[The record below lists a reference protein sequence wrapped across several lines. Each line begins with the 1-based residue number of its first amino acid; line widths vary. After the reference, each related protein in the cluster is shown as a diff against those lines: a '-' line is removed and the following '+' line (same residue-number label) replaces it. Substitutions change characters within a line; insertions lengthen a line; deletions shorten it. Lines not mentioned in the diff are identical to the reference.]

1 MKKWLSVVLSCLL
14 AFTPVLAGATSWLD
28 SLLGGSYDYGAE
40 NSYGSDLSGLMDIFG
55 GLLTE
60 DDSAWGYEEDD
71 WSSSGSDLGSLFG
84 SLMGGYDSSD
94 SYGGYSSDS
103 YGDLG
108 SLFGSLMGGYD
119 SSDSY
124 GSYDDYTSTGSS
136 LDALLGGLMGG
147 SYGSSYGSG
156 GDMFGS
162 MGSSALNSLF
172 GYGLDSSYSWYGGT
186 TGDVISWT
194 NPDIPMPKSTGDDTT
209 WAIYWYLCGSDL
221 ETNGGLATK
230 DLNEMLSTKL
240 PDNVTVVIETGG
252 ARQWKNSTMKN
263 DRLQR
268 WLYQG
273 GEFKLIDEQPSA
285 SMGRMETLASFL
297 DFCNRNFP
305 ADKRAVV
312 FWNHGGGSV
321 KGAAF
326 DERYNHDAL
335 TLGEMKQAFENVFD
349 RNEKKPPFEMIG
361 FDTCLMA
368 TIDVAHIFSG
378 MGRYLVAS
386 EETEPGTG
394 WDYSAMLSAI
404 AKNPGISGAKLGQVI
419 CDSYGEAC
427 KASRTHSN
435 ITLSVT
441 DLTRLKPLVEA
452 YERFGAEALRAAASD
467 KGFFARFARAAA
479 RSENYGGNTREQGYT
494 NMVDLGHLA
503 RLTADMLPS
512 AQDVIEG
519 LDNCILY
526 RINGS
531 YRSEA
536 TGLSAYYTYS
546 GNVNDLQQYAQN
558 GVGDAF
564 AQYYYYGLTGRITE
578 EGEAI
583 LQQGQTQPV
592 EPVTFETLADTDWD
606 GIALS
611 VDENGDACL
620 NLGPQA
626 DELLSG
632 IGFQL
637 FWIDDEEG
645 LMMFLG
651 TDNDMEG
658 SWEDG
663 VFYDNFRGVWGSLN
677 DQLVYMELSFEGE
690 DYNLYSVPI
699 LLNNEECHLQVAYDF
714 VSEEWQILGAR
725 QGLESSGMAYKDM
738 RLLRNGDVICPVWYA
753 TSLDDDSDDFEAY
766 AMDDIVITD
775 SLTFGETTLPDGVY
789 GLMFEMWDAQ
799 NNYVYSQPV
808 YFEMDGGDIYTL
820 LDE

>member
-1 MKKWLSVVLSCLL
+1 MKKWLSVILSCLL
-14 AFTPVLAGATSWLD
+14 ALTPALAGATSWMDGLFGSSYDYGMDESSYSDISGLMDLFGGLLMEDDSAWQYGEEDSYDWGGSDLD
-28 SLLGGSYDYGAE
+28 SLLGA
-40 NSYGSDLSGLMDIFG
+40 LMG
-55 GLLTE
+55 GT
-60 DDSAWGYEEDD
+60 DSWGYEDD
-71 WSSSGSDLGSLFG
+71 GYGSY
-84 SLMGGYDSSD
+84 GGYDSYGSTG
-94 SYGGYSSDS
+94 SYDS
-103 YGDLG
+103 YGDL
-108 SLFGSLMGGYD
+108 
-119 SSDSY
+119 
-124 GSYDDYTSTGSS
+124 
-136 LDALLGGLMGG
+136 
-147 SYGSSYGSG
+147 
-156 GDMFGS
+156 FGS
-162 MGSSALNSLF
+162 MGSSALSSLF
-172 GYGLDSSYSWYGGT
+172 GYGLDSSYNWYGGSGADVT
-186 TGDVISWT
+186 TWS
-194 NPDIPMPKSTGDDTT
+194 NPDITLPKSTGKDTT

-221 ETNGGLATK
+221 ETRGGLATK

-240 PDNVTVVIETGG
+240 PDNVSVIIETGG
-252 ARQWKNSTMKN
+252 ARQWKNSTMKA
-263 DRLQR
+263 DRQQR

-273 GEFKLIDEQPSA
+273 GEFQLIDEQPA
-285 SMGRMETLASFL
+285 ANMGKMETLASFL

-305 ADKRAVV
+305 ADKRAVI

-321 KGAAF
+321 AGAAF
-326 DERYNHDAL
+326 DERYGSDAL
-335 TLGEMKQAFENVFD
+335 NLGEMKAAFQNVF
-349 RNEKKPPFEMIG
+349 EPSAKKPPFEMIG

-404 AKNPGISGAKLGQVI
+404 ARDPGISGAKLGQAI
-419 CDSYGEAC
+419 CDSYADAC
-427 KASRTHSN
+427 KASRVQGN

-441 DLTRLKPLVEA
+441 DLTRLSPLVEA
-452 YERFGAEALRAAASD
+452 YETFGKEALRAAATD

-512 AQDVIEG
+512 AQAVIDG
-519 LDNCILY
+519 LNNCVLY
-526 RINGS
+526 RVNGS

-536 TGLSAYYTYS
+536 TGLSCYYSYS
-546 GNVNDLQQYAQN
+546 GDIKDLNQYAQQ

-564 AQYYYYGLTGRITE
+564 AQYYYYGLTGQITE
-578 EGEAI
+578 AGEAI
-583 LQQGQTQPV
+583 LQQDQAQPL
-592 EPVTFETLADTDWD
+592 EPVTFETLADTQWD
-606 GIALS
+606 GIALT
-611 VDENGDACL
+611 VDEDGAACL

-645 LMMFLG
+645 MMMLLG

-658 SWEDG
+658 SWEEG
-663 VFYDNFRGVWGSLN
+663 VFYDNFRGVWGSIN
-677 DQLVYMELSFEGE
+677 DHLVYMELSFEGE

-725 QGLESSGMAYKDM
+725 QGLEESGMAYKDM

-753 TSLDDDSDDFEAY
+753 SPLDDDTEDFEAY

-775 SLTFGETTLPDGVY
+775 SLTFSETALPDGVY

-799 NNYVYSQPV
+799 NHYAYSQPV
-808 YFEMDGGDIYTL
+808 YFEMADGEIYTL
-820 LDE
+820 LD

>member
-14 AFTPVLAGATSWLD
+14 AFTPVLAGATSWMD
-28 SLLGGSYDYGAE
+28 SLFGGSSYDDGTE
-40 NSYGSDLSGLMDIFG
+40 DSYGSDLSGLMDIFG

-60 DDSAWGYEEDD
+60 DDFAWQYDD
-71 WSSSGSDLGSLFG
+71 SSSDLDSLLG
-84 SLMGGYDSSD
+84 ALMG
-94 SYGGYSSDS
+94 
-103 YGDLG
+103 
-108 SLFGSLMGGYD
+108 
-119 SSDSY
+119 
-124 GSYDDYTSTGSS
+124 
-136 LDALLGGLMGG
+136 GG
-147 SYGSSYGSG
+147 SYGSENSYSWGSDPYGSTGTTGSYG
-156 GDMFGS
+156 DLFGS
-162 MGSSALNSLF
+162 MGSSALSSLF
-172 GYGLDSSYSWYGGT
+172 GYGLDSNYSWFGGSA
-186 TGDVISWT
+186 GDVTAWS
-194 NPDIPMPKSTGDDTT
+194 NPNLSMPKSTGDDTT

-221 ETNGGLATK
+221 ETRGGLATK

-240 PDNVTVVIETGG
+240 PDNVSVVIETGG
-252 ARQWKNSTMKN
+252 ARQWKNSTMKA
-263 DRLQR
+263 DRQQR

-273 GEFKLIDEQPSA
+273 GEFKLIEERPA
-285 SMGRMETLASFL
+285 ANMGKMETLTSFL
-297 DFCNRNFP
+297 NFCNRNFK
-305 ADKRAVV
+305 ADKRAVI

-321 KGAAF
+321 AGAAF
-326 DERYNHDAL
+326 DERYGSDAL
-335 TLGEMKQAFENVFD
+335 NLGEMKAAFDTVFD

-394 WDYSAMLSAI
+394 WDYSAMFSAI

-427 KASRTHSN
+427 KASRVQGN

-441 DLTRLKPLVEA
+441 DLTRLSPLVKA
-452 YERFGAEALRAAASD
+452 YEAFGQEALRAAATD
-467 KGFFARFARAAA
+467 KGFYARFARAAA

-512 AQDVIEG
+512 AKGVIDG
-519 LDNCILY
+519 LNNCVLY
-526 RINGS
+526 RVNGS
-531 YRSEA
+531 YRTEA
-536 TGLSAYYTYS
+536 TGLSAYYSYS
-546 GNVNDLQQYAQN
+546 GSIKDLNQYAQQ

-564 AQYYYYGLTGRITE
+564 AQYYYYGLTGQMTE
-578 EGEAI
+578 QAQAI

-592 EPVTFETLADTDWD
+592 EPVVFETLADTDWD
-606 GIALS
+606 GMALT
-611 VDENGDACL
+611 VDEDGNACL

-637 FWIDDEEG
+637 FWIDYDED
-645 LMMFLG
+645 MMMILG

-658 SWEDG
+658 SWEEG
-663 VFYDNFRGVWGSLN
+663 VFRDNFRGVWGSLN
-677 DQLVYMELSFEGE
+677 GQLVYMELSFEGE
-690 DYNLYSVPI
+690 DYNLYSVPV

-714 VSEEWQILGAR
+714 VSESWQILGAR
-725 QGLESSGMAYKDM
+725 QGLEAGGMAYKDM
-738 RLLRNGDVICPVWYA
+738 RLLRNGDVICPIWYA
-753 TSLDDDSDDFEAY
+753 SPLDDDSAEFEPY

-775 SLTFGETTLPDGVY
+775 SLTFEESVLPDGVY

-799 NNYVYSQPV
+799 NNYAYSQPI
-808 YFEMDGGDIYTL
+808 YFEMEGGEIYTIV
-820 LDE
+820 E